1 MSLQISP
8 LSRSFGA
15 EVLNADISGS
25 LGKGVREEIWRALL
39 RNKLL
44 VFRQQALAP
53 SDIVTFAKYFGEPDT
68 HDSVPA
74 YRYPGIDEL
83 RLVTNKSSGNKTST
97 RDRKRDV

>member
-1 MSLQISP
+1 MDSGVAFVKEQARGKRRLEDHDYGESGRRDAISAGLDMSLQISP

-39 RNKLL
+39 RHKLL

-53 SDIVTFAKYFGEPDT
+53 SDIVKIGRA
-68 HDSVPA
+68 HV
-74 YRYPGIDEL
+74 
-83 RLVTNKSSGNKTST
+83 
-97 RDRKRDV
+97 

>member
-15 EVLNADISGS
+15 EVLNADISGC

-39 RNKLL
+39 RHKLL

-53 SDIVTFAKYFGEPDT
+53 SDIGTFAQYLGEPDT
-68 HDSVPA
+68 HDSVPD
-74 YRYPGIDEL
+74 YRYPGIDDFMM
-83 RLVTNKSSGNKTST
+83 VNNKSRSEEHTSEMQSL
-97 RDRKRDV
+97 